1 MTVPFGSDTYF
12 PTDPY
17 RILFADGHESALH
30 HDQRIALRQ
39 FHSTP
44 AREVTAHVD
53 RSSDSD
59 TQGSVVNGEIMTGG
73 LDDSAS
79 DTDRRGVYLPT
90 ANDHWSLYGV
100 PEQLECEETQEAY
113 WELQKACET

>member
-1 MTVPFGSDTYF
+1 M
-12 PTDPY
+12 
-17 RILFADGHESALH
+17 
-30 HDQRIALRQ
+30 RQ

-44 AREVTAHVD
+44 AREVASHVD
-53 RSSDSD
+53 RSSDFD

-73 LDDSAS
+73 LYERVIYRCVIGSRAYGLDDTSS
-79 DTDRRGVYLPT
+79 DTDRRGLYLPR
-90 ANDHWSLYGV
+90 ADDHWSLYGV